1 LAWQVA
7 GVRRSFALAVIGFGI
22 GGALVAGT
30 VAGASDDEVTTM
42 RLVSAAFSDEQVLP
56 VRFTCWG
63 EGVSPPLSWF
73 DVPDGAKSLV
83 LMMEALDDG
92 GGMVNW
98 LVYDVPP
105 VRTGFG
111 SDTAPADARVGLNDE
126 GRRRYEAP
134 CARRPARYVFTVHAL
149 DRRLDLE
156 DADATRI
163 RRAMAKHVLAKGY
176 VVVTAPGPS
185 DDR

>member
-1 LAWQVA
+1 
-7 GVRRSFALAVIGFGI
+7 VRCSFALAVIGVGI

-42 RLVSAAFSDEQVLP
+42 RLVSAALGDDQVLP
-56 VRFTCWG
+56 VRFTCRG

-73 DVPDGAKSLV
+73 DVPDDAKSLV
-83 LMMEALDDG
+83 LMMETLDGEDG
-92 GGMVNW
+92 VNW

-111 SDTAPADARVGLNDE
+111 SDTAPADARVGLNDM

-134 CARRPARYVFTVHAL
+134 CARRPVRYVFSVHAL

-163 RRAMAKHVLAKGY
+163 RRAMAEHVLAEGF
-176 VVVTAPGPS
+176 VVVTDPGPS